1 MKSQMQIT
9 SSDLETEPEVK
20 SQIQITNS
28 DLENG
33 ENISYVDKDKHRSHK
48 KRKKIA
54 YVGFSCRVII
64 SILLF
69 PTS

>member
-1 MKSQMQIT
+1 VKRQIQITNSDLDTEPELKSQMQIT

-33 ENISYVDKDKHRSHK
+33 EKISYVDKDKHRSHK
-48 KRKKIA
+48 KRK
-54 YVGFSCRVII
+54 SR
-64 SILLF
+64 
-69 PTS
+69 

>member
-1 MKSQMQIT
+1 MQIT

-33 ENISYVDKDKHRSHK
+33 EKFHMLTRINIEAT
-48 KRKKIA
+48 RKEN
-54 YVGFSCRVII
+54 
-64 SILLF
+64 
-69 PTS
+69 PDD